1 MAAVARPFVWFYHEF
16 GIDSIQKTGRN
27 AWLMIAARSLRMFAY
42 GTNALILALFFSE
55 LGFPDSRIG
64 LFMTLTLLGDVFL
77 GTFLTLIA
85 DRFGRRKILFM
96 GSFLMVITGL
106 CFAMFENFWIL
117 LFAAIVGVVSATG
130 GDFGP
135 FRSIEE
141 SIISQLTTPSTRSDV
156 LAWYVT
162 LSAWGSSVGSEA
174 SGRIIDYLQ
183 NKDGWTTKDAYH
195 SLFWIYAAMGIVN
208 AVIVF
213 CLSQDCEANALQEEK
228 KYEQVAQEES
238 EDNSFELTEHPD
250 NHSPVEP
257 SSNPRTTV
265 PLTSSSKF
273 KALATRLASW
283 TGHISGSTLSVVW
296 KLWALLALDSLAD
309 GMVPYSLTTYYMD
322 TKFHPKKSTLGHAVG
337 IAYFLQAIGGVF
349 AGPLARKIGLV
360 NTMVLT
366 HIPSSAAVLL
376 FPWPNVF
383 WMTVILL
390 FVRSGLNNM
399 DQAPRTALIAAIVK
413 PEERTAVMGITSMLR
428 TLAATTGPMVTGFLA
443 GSDRFWVAFV
453 AGGAFRLT
461 YDVGLWVLFINI
473 KLHQHEKPA
482 DDDDLQMV
490 EQFQLSDSEDED
502 STLNEDGRLSKDSE

>member
-1 MAAVARPFVWFYHEF
+1 MAVLARPLLWFYHEF

-42 GTNALILALFFSE
+42 GTNALVLALFFSE
-55 LGFPDSRIG
+55 LGFSDARIG

-77 GTFLTLIA
+77 GTSLTLIA
-85 DRFGRRKILFM
+85 DRFGRRKILLG
-96 GSFLMVITGL
+96 GSFLMVLTGL
-106 CFAMFENFWIL
+106 CFAIFENFWIL

-162 LSAWGSSVGSEA
+162 FSAWGSSVGSEA

-183 NKDGWTTKDAYH
+183 NRDGWTIKDAYH
-195 SLFWIYAAMGIVN
+195 SLFWVYAVMGIVN
-208 AVIVF
+208 AMIVF
-213 CLSQDCEANALQEEK
+213 CLSKDCEADALQDEK
-228 KYEQVAQEES
+228 NPAEPSA
-238 EDNSFELTEHPD
+238 NPTA
-250 NHSPVEP
+250 PVEP
-257 SSNPRTTV
+257 SSQ
-265 PLTSSSKF
+265 F
-273 KALATRLASW
+273 KALTTRLTSW

-322 TKFHPKKSTLGHAVG
+322 TKFHPKKSTLGDAISVS
-337 IAYFLQAIGGVF
+337 YFLQAIGGVF

-360 NTMVLT
+360 NTMVFT

-390 FVRSGLNNM
+390 CVRSGLNNM

-453 AGGAFRLT
+453 AGGAFRLS
-461 YDVGLWVLFINI
+461 YDVGLWVLFVHIE
-473 KLHQHEKPA
+473 LHQHEKPA
-482 DDDDLQMV
+482 DDDLQMA
-490 EQFQLSDSEDED
+490 EQFRLSDREDEESTLSEDA
-502 STLNEDGRLSKDSE
+502 RLSKDSE